1 MALAEN
7 ELAMADEVSKFLAK
21 HHLLDVLELFQEQ
34 WADYATRSSVP
45 VMSDDHTTDAVAS
58 VTAAT
63 AVTAISQTP
72 LKESGKP
79 VVVASSKKYGITTVL
94 GDETDL
100 WDCDD
105 LNEVSP
111 SYPNGGGLSLVEF
124 EEAKKS
130 ATSMV
135 PYHPYQKVAPPTNL
149 PLESFDLRIIYEAG
163 RTGFE
168 EVKEFPI
175 VVNSVIAGRY
185 QVLQFLDSA
194 AFSRAVKCLDLKH
207 GHEVCV
213 KVIRNSKDFY
223 DQALDE
229 IKLLQYINCG
239 GDPDENCVL
248 QLFDYFYYKEHVFI
262 VTELLRDNLYEFG
275 KFNREQETEPYFTLP
290 RVQSIARQVLKAL
303 SYLHKLNLLH
313 CDLKP
318 ENILVKS
325 YSRCEIKVI
334 DFGSSCFTSDNLSSY
349 IQSRCY
355 RAPEVILGC
364 HYNGGIDVWSL
375 GAILPELMTGNVMF
389 HNETVPGM
397 LARIAGVCGPYPAR
411 MLHEGRHTCRF
422 VSQHGAFYEVKKE
435 TDQLVFHFPNV
446 APLRSTNLGSDD
458 ELYINFV
465 EKCLT
470 VDHTLRPSAAEL
482 LEHPFLKK
490 DYGNVFSS
498 PPALK
503 AAVAASPK

>member
-1 MALAEN
+1 MAEDVA
-7 ELAMADEVSKFLAK
+7 SFLAK
-21 HHLLDVLELFQEQ
+21 HNLLEVLELFHAH
-34 WADYATRSSVP
+34 WTDYAVAHQSEPPATSSEDVL
-45 VMSDDHTTDAVAS
+45 VAEATSAVAAVS
-58 VTAAT
+58 VTQPGRPASA
-63 AVTAISQTP
+63 
-72 LKESGKP
+72 KP
-79 VVVASSKKYGITTVL
+79 VVVSSSKKYGITTVL
-94 GDETDL
+94 GDEQEL
-100 WDCDD
+100 WDVEDRPD
-105 LNEVSP
+105 QAP
-111 SYPNGGGLSLVEF
+111 SYPIGAGIDMITF
-124 EEAKKS
+124 EECRLCPV
-130 ATSMV
+130 TYV
-135 PYHPYQKVAPPTNL
+135 PYHPYQKVPPPTNL
-149 PLESFDLRIIYEAG
+149 LLESFDLRIIYEAG

-290 RVQSIARQVLKAL
+290 RVQSIARQVLRAL
-303 SYLHKLNLLH
+303 TYLHKLNLLH

-318 ENILVKS
+318 ENILIKS

-334 DFGSSCFTSDNLSSY
+334 DFGSSSFTTDNLSSY

-375 GAILPELMTGNVMF
+375 GAILPELMTGHVMF

-397 LARIAGVCGPYPAR
+397 LARIAGVCGPFPAR

-422 VSQHGAFYEVKKE
+422 VTQHGAFYELKKE
-435 TDQLVFHFPNV
+435 TDQLTFHFPNV
-446 APLRSTNLGSDD
+446 TPLRGMNLGSDD
-458 ELYINFV
+458 PLYVDFV

-470 VDHTLRPSAAEL
+470 LDHKLRPSAAEL
-482 LEHPFLKK
+482 LKHPFLEK
-490 DYGNVFSS
+490 DYGSVFSS

-503 AAVAASPK
+503 TAVAVPSPAK